1 MAQKLITFL
10 PEADRSY
17 VYEGEKSL
25 SSILSTSSV
34 NRILANPNDRTLWIN
49 GWPFGH
55 TFVSQNAAKP
65 QPTNAEVFNFYT
77 QFDANGNVIEGNAA
91 YGNYSNVFGFNTVA
105 NNDFETAVGSLN
117 YSIPKDYIAEKTSI
131 FTIGIGDPTNY
142 ATMLNDAEYIAGA
155 TIPKDNSAYRKNALL
170 VTKDGSIY
178 LKNTSEIINS
188 KNVEYTPCNYTGGP
202 LTGNEKSLQRIVSDT
217 MKLKAVT
224 YAELISLRSLG
235 QLVPGM
241 KYRITDFATTVLQNT
256 GGTQAAHIMASSSA
270 NVFSYDIIV
279 EAISETKLSKL
290 ARATYPSKRANA
302 KATDALHEWQLWYD
316 ADNNKDVFPWA
327 DDRVELSH
335 FTVQHNNSTP
345 LFHNDTIFN
354 GVDTAGSIITE
365 YGDKYITNFLQL
377 ESNASTW
384 FKNADG
390 TENTTRTAAIKTYRD
405 FIYYDNY
412 EYVYTYLDADGVEK
426 SITYTQRWLPCTNTD
441 DAVSGTDN
449 SSYEVNN
456 NREASAVDY
465 YCALTEF
472 LEPKDKSSGFK
483 NILICLNET
492 TKQINDTADNGVD
505 ASQLVDNNDP
515 ANGGY
520 NLEDLGD
527 YEGSGVDLSS
537 SKEMNEQTVQ
547 VEYRLLA
554 PDRLKVR
561 LLIDSPYTSYD
572 PSNDNPSTFDNIEV
586 EERYY
591 LYAGKYYGSK
601 FNQTESDTSK
611 SLYKWIRTDAGFN
624 SDCNQFGL
632 SVKLLD
638 EGNSTI
644 YREPLY
650 IPDGIVYEK
659 LITNENKEYMVTEG
673 LYYDGSSNFDWE
685 YEGGRTPYP
694 GTRIYGSYLEANS
707 AKRIKSSDILYVN
720 GADARPDD
728 YLGAIAYTKYDQTNG
743 REYYFSFALNETGVE
758 IPYMLDTNN
767 VFEYNDTTYMMW
779 INTNNSDTTPIIIT
793 SPGADLD
800 TLAEL
805 KYCNDDNIASAL
817 LKINFDDDGEY
828 GSWLLY
834 QDIKLKEVSSTIYHC
849 SNSTYSVIRLP
860 KTVVETNFTGYIP
873 ATILSANHPGYNFVR
888 LYDKYSYKQSDY
900 HQWLLS
906 YNNGQSFEGPIK
918 ADKQETGIIADI
930 LTPSHSLVTKMISKV
945 KEGYPN
951 CHDYVTF
958 YYEPEDFKV
967 LHHTYIIP
975 LCKALPLA
983 NTYFDAKYHG
993 TGVITRMID
1002 EYGNDCP
1009 YDFKN
1014 ILLENSNSY
1023 YYTFSSTAGS
1033 DGTIQDASLLGNCK
1047 NNVIKFSSL
1056 KTFPKTIFNSTSF
1069 EEEVIEATGG
1079 KPAPVPPLDPD
1090 SELHEGTE
1098 TAEGESNETPD
1109 TKEVLVSSDIMNNTV
1124 INCDNLIISNNC
1136 INSTFSNV
1144 TDTNIKRE
1152 VYNSMFKNISL
1163 GDEDPDPFGNN
1174 PYYCAYY
1181 NGSSNIINGVE
1192 ASLKTNGA
1200 QVKTTMFSDDQVLF
1214 SGDNLVMF
1222 TKAAEI
1228 TNASQL
1234 RDYVGSSIQKSISAK
1249 SISVNKREPSTG
1261 TRNWES
1267 LSTTYSMSNHA
1278 TLFDFSSLGSAY
1290 SLQID
1295 SDSKYSNQKFFG
1307 GYFVLDVGYRYENK
1321 WLCNHVVSRTKMTL
1335 ELKKETATSNIY
1347 SKIADSGNATMPWD
1361 KSDHTTGM
1369 RLFWRIPDTEDFIN
1383 NINTAI
1389 SSGETIK
1396 LKLTNG
1402 SFSMSTNSNSCYAIT
1417 INNFAFIPA
1426 GSSKLDEFK
1435 NSDGTYRDSGVI
1447 FGYSGASSGTS
1458 TVSIGAST
1466 SSSSAVI
1473 ICGNGIVVTDG
1484 KTARLFTGTGE
1495 GIEKWTLTT

>member
-10 PEADRSY
+10 PEADRKY
-17 VYEGEKSL
+17 KSDTL
-25 SSILSTSSV
+25 SSILSASSV

-91 YGNYSNVFGFNTVA
+91 YGNYSNAFGFNTVA
-105 NNDFETAVGSLN
+105 NNDFETAIGSLN
-117 YSIPKDYIAEKTSI
+117 YSIPSDYTAAKTSI
-131 FTIGIGDPTNY
+131 FTIGIGDPSNY
-142 ATMLNDAEYIAGA
+142 ATMLNDAEYIPGA
-155 TIPKDNSAYRKNALL
+155 TIPKDNNAYRKNALL

-188 KNVEYTPCNYTGGP
+188 KNVEYTPCGYSGGP

-241 KYRITDFATTVLQNT
+241 KYRITDFATTVLQDANE
-256 GGTQAAHIMASSSA
+256 TQAAHIKAA
-270 NVFSYDIIV
+270 TTLFAYDIIV

-290 ARATYPSKRANA
+290 ARATYPSKRANG

-316 ADNNKDVFPWA
+316 VDNNKDVFPWA
-327 DDRVELSH
+327 DDRVQLSY
-335 FTVQHNNSTP
+335 FTVQHTNNTP
-345 LFHNDTIFN
+345 LFHSETSYGGADL
-354 GVDTAGSIITE
+354 VGSIITQ
-365 YGDKYITNFLQL
+365 YGDDYIENFLRPA
-377 ESNASTW
+377 SNASSW
-384 FKNADG
+384 FKSDIE
-390 TENTTRTAAIKTYRD
+390 TNTLNETRATAIKTYRD

-412 EYVYTYLDADGVEK
+412 EYIHTYNDADGIARN
-426 SITYTQRWLPCTNTD
+426 ITYTQRWLPCTNTQ
-441 DAVSGTDN
+441 DAASNAGGDA
-449 SSYEVNN
+449 YLINN

-472 LEPKDKSSGFK
+472 LEPKDKSAGFK

-492 TKQINDTADNGVD
+492 TKQLNSTEDKGVD
-505 ASQLVDNNDP
+505 ASQLVDNSDP

-520 NLEDLGD
+520 DLTTLGE

-537 SKEMNEQTVQ
+537 SKTMNEQTIQ

-561 LLIDSPYTSYD
+561 LLIDAPYTSYE
-572 PSNDNPSTFDNIEV
+572 PSNDNPATFDNIEV

-601 FNQTESDTSK
+601 FNQGNSNTTK
-611 SLYKWIRTDAGFN
+611 SLYKWIRTDANFS
-624 SDCNQFGL
+624 SDCKIFG
-632 SVKLLD
+632 SAVKLLD
-638 EGNSTI
+638 ENNSTI
-644 YREPLY
+644 YRKPEY
-650 IPDGIVYEK
+650 IPEGIVYEK
-659 LITNENKEYMVTEG
+659 LITNENQEYMVTEG
-673 LYYDGSSNFDWE
+673 LYYDGSPTFDWE

-694 GTRIYGSYLEANS
+694 GTRIYGSYLESNA

-720 GADARPDD
+720 GEDSRPED

-743 REYYFSFALNETGVE
+743 REYYFSFALNEGSGE

-767 VFEYNDTTYMMW
+767 IFEYNDTTYMMW
-779 INTNNSDTTPIIIT
+779 INTNNSVEASDTTPIIIT

-834 QDIKLKEVSSTIYHC
+834 QDIKLKEVSETIYHC
-849 SNSTYSVIRLP
+849 SNSAYSVIRLP
-860 KTVVETNFTGYIP
+860 RTIVEREFDGYIP
-873 ATILSANHPGYNFVR
+873 ATILGNGHNGYNFVR
-888 LYDKYSYKQSDY
+888 LYDKYTYKQSDY
-900 HQWLLS
+900 CQWLFS
-906 YNNGQSFEGPIK
+906 YNNGQSFDGPIK
-918 ADKQETGIIADI
+918 TDEQEAGIIADI
-930 LTPSHSLVTKMISKV
+930 LTSGSSLVAKTISKE
-945 KEGYPN
+945 KEGYTN

-958 YYEPEDFKV
+958 YYEPDNFKV
-967 LHHTYIIP
+967 LRHTYIIP
-975 LCKALPLA
+975 LCKALPVP
-983 NTYFDAKYHG
+983 NTYTDTKYHG

-1002 EYGNDCP
+1002 EHGNDCP

-1014 ILLENSNSY
+1014 ILLENSNAY
-1023 YYTFSSTAGS
+1023 YYTFSSTAGY
-1033 DGTIQDASLLGNCK
+1033 DGSVQDASLLENCK

-1069 EEEVIEATGG
+1069 EDVVFEDHDRGQIGG
-1079 KPAPVPPLDPD
+1079 
-1090 SELHEGTE
+1090 ELPEPGTE
-1098 TAEGESNETPD
+1098 VPDGENTETENTEED
-1109 TKEVLVSSDIMNNTV
+1109 TKTVLVSSDIMNNTI
-1124 INCDNLIISNNC
+1124 INCDNLVISNNC
-1136 INSTFSNV
+1136 ISSTFSNV

-1163 GDEDPDPFGNN
+1163 GDDDPDISRNN

-1181 NGSSNIINGVE
+1181 NGASNIINGVE
-1192 ASLKTNGA
+1192 ASVNTRTNGS

-1222 TKAAEI
+1222 TKASEI
-1228 TNASQL
+1228 KTSTELKN
-1234 RDYVGSSIQKSISAK
+1234 YVGNSIKKSIAAK
-1249 SISVNKREPSTG
+1249 SISVSKREPSTG

-1267 LSTTYSMSNHA
+1267 LSTTYGMSNA
-1278 TLFDFSSLGSAY
+1278 VTLFDFSSLGEGY
-1290 SLQID
+1290 SLQTD

-1335 ELKKETATSNIY
+1335 ELKKGTSTSNIH
-1347 SKIADSGNATMPWD
+1347 SSIADSGNATMPWD

-1369 RLFWRIPDTEDFIN
+1369 RLFWRVPDTTAFIN
-1383 NINTAI
+1383 SINTAI
-1389 SSGETIK
+1389 SEGETIK
-1396 LKLTNG
+1396 LKLTSG

-1426 GSSKLDEFK
+1426 GNSKLDEFK
-1435 NSDGTYRDSGVI
+1435 NSDGTPRDSGVI

-1458 TVSIGAST
+1458 TVGIETTT
-1466 SSSSAVI
+1466 SSGSAVI
-1473 ICGNGIVVTDG
+1473 ICGNGVVVTNG
-1484 KTARLFTGTGE
+1484 KNATLLKAGGN
-1495 GIEKWTLTT
+1495 GIETWNL